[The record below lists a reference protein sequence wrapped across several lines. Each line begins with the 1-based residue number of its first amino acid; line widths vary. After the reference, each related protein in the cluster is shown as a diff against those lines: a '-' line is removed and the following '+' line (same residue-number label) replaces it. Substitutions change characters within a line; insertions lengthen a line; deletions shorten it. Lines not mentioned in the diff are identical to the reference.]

1 MRDNCPDRFPP
12 GPIVRINPY
21 ELHINDPDYYDEI
34 YAGGGKKRNKY
45 DLFVRLFGMDDG
57 TLSTLDHDLHRV
69 RRSALN
75 PFFSKGNVR
84 KLEPIIQRRAQ
95 KVLSLMENLENTGK
109 PLNIFYLFS
118 AFTSDV
124 IMEYA
129 FGQSHNYLEREDLN
143 EDIYHMM
150 NSVHHLG
157 AAARQF
163 GWLFPILLSIPEW
176 IITRVDKGM
185 ATFAAMQNVSFK

>member
-34 YAGGGKKRNKY
+34 YAGGGKKRNEY

-57 TLSTLDHDLHRV
+57 ILSTLDHDLHRV

-84 KLEPIIQRRAQ
+84 KLEPIIQETE
-95 KVLSLMENLENTGK
+95 KVLSLMENVKNTGK
-109 PLNIFYLFS
+109 PLNIFYLLAPLQVMLLWS
-118 AFTSDV
+118 
-124 IMEYA
+124 M
-129 FGQSHNYLEREDLN
+129 L
-143 EDIYHMM
+143 
-150 NSVHHLG
+150 SVS
-157 AAARQF
+157 RT
-163 GWLFPILLSIPEW
+163 
-176 IITRVDKGM
+176 IISSEKI
-185 ATFAAMQNVSFK
+185 